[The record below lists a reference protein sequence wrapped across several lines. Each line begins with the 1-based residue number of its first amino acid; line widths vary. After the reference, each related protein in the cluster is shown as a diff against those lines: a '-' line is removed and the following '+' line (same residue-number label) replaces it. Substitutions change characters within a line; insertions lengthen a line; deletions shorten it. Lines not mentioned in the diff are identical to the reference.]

1 MAVFQQ
7 RHCQIWGANLLFLTM
22 VLGGVANFLD
32 RDGVFDGSIA
42 DVENVKTVLALVLI
56 VGIIFA
62 VRKGYLWAKV
72 LVLFIYITAAALF
85 AYFHFTTGLALE
97 FNRKGVSAGLQ
108 LVQWVLEFLAFLLI
122 VRSLKRDRPLAP
134 QAN

>member
-32 RDGVFDGSIA
+32 RKGVFDGSIA

-62 VRKGYLWAKV
+62 VRKGYLRAKV
-72 LVLFIYITAAALF
+72 LVLFIYIMAAALF
-85 AYFHFTTGLALE
+85 AYFHFTTGRALE

-134 QAN
+134 QAS

>member
-1 MAVFQQ
+1 
-7 RHCQIWGANLLFLTM
+7 M

>member
-32 RDGVFDGSIA
+32 RNGVFDGSIA
-42 DVENVKTVLALVLI
+42 DVENVKTVLVLVLI

-85 AYFHFTTGLALE
+85 AYFHFTTGRALE

>member
-32 RDGVFDGSIA
+32 RNGVFDGSIA
-42 DVENVKTVLALVLI
+42 DVENVKTVLVLVLI

-85 AYFHFTTGLALE
+85 AYFHFTTGRALE

-122 VRSLKRDRPLAP
+122 VRSLKRDRPLVP